1 MQFLPLLN
9 SISILISLTLIY
21 FISFRWFRT
30 RNKWKELLSGSVF
43 GLATIGVMINSIEIV
58 PGLFLDIRTIILP
71 LAGLF
76 GGPIVAATAGLISS
90 IYRLWV
96 GGPGVFAGVMVI
108 ITSTLAGIIFFY
120 LLNKRIFTSP
130 VWAYVMLGFIVHLI
144 MFLFLSFIPTELR
157 NYEFFRVLYP
167 LLILLPLVF
176 LLICLLFHEKEKSHH
191 AVDQLA
197 ESQKRFQQ
205 LFYHNPA
212 AFLLIDPQT
221 NDIIDANH
229 AALNFYGWNIDEIK
243 SKKISDINTLPTDRI
258 KQNMDLAA
266 SQNQKHFFFQHRLA
280 NGQIRDVEVFSGPI
294 VLNQK
299 MYLYSIVHD
308 ITERKKAEK
317 KLIQSEV
324 SYKGLFNAVKDAIYI
339 QNIQGVFL
347 DVNEGVERMYGYSKE
362 EIIGKSPD
370 FLSAPVLND
379 SIDIKG
385 YFEKALA
392 GLPASFEFWGKKR
405 NGDVFPKLVKL
416 YKGTYFDEDV
426 IIAIAQ
432 DVTDNKRT
440 EKLIRESQE
449 NLKHLSTS

>member
-1 MQFLPLLN
+1 MQSLPLLN
-9 SISILISLTLIY
+9 SISILIGLSLIY
-21 FISFRWFRT
+21 FILFRWFRT
-30 RNKWKELLSGSVF
+30 RNKWKDLISGSIF
-43 GLATIGVMINSIEIV
+43 GLATIGVMINSIEIL
-58 PGLFLDIRTIILP
+58 PGLYLDIRTIILP

-76 GGPIVAATAGLISS
+76 GGPTVAVTAGLISS
-90 IYRLWV
+90 IYRLWI
-96 GGPGVFAGVMVI
+96 GGPGIFAGVMVI
-108 ITSTLAGIIFFY
+108 ITSTAAGIIFFY
-120 LLNKRIFTSP
+120 LLKRRILRSP
-130 VWAYVMLGFIVHLI
+130 VWAYIALGFIVHLI
-144 MFLFLSFIPTELR
+144 MFLFLFFVPAEFR
-157 NYEFFRVLYP
+157 NYQFFKVLYP
-167 LLILLPLVF
+167 LLIMFPLVF
-176 LLICLLFHEKEKSHH
+176 LLICLLFHEQGKSHR
-191 AVDQLA
+191 AMDQLA

-212 AFLLIDPQT
+212 AFLLIDPET

-229 AALNFYGWNIDEIK
+229 AALSFYGWNIDEIK
-243 SKKISDINTLPTDRI
+243 SKKISDINTLPTARI

-266 SQNQKHFFFQHRLA
+266 SQEQKHFFFQHRLA

-339 QNIQGVFL
+339 QNPKGVFL
-347 DVNEGVERMYGYSKE
+347 DVNEGVERMYGYSKD
-362 EIIGKSPD
+362 EIIGKTPD
-370 FLSAPVLND
+370 FLSAPGLND
-379 SIDIKG
+379 SLEIKG
-385 YFEKALA
+385 YFEQALA

-405 NGDVFPKLVKL
+405 NGDIFPKLVKL

-432 DVTDNKRT
+432 DVTEIK
-440 EKLIRESQE
+440 EPK
-449 NLKHLSTS
+449 NLSGNHRKTLRH